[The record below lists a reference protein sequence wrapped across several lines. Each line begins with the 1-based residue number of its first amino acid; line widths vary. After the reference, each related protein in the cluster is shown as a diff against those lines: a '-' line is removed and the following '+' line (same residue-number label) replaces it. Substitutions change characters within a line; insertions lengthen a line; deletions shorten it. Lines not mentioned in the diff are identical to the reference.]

1 MVPSGREDFIAFDD
15 PLGTRRPVTGD
26 TTPAAEDGSV
36 LPVPE
41 VAWTPTFSPEIH
53 PETWV
58 AFARLS
64 QGVEMLSSE
73 PLDPDDRRWLAT
85 WLSHHEL
92 RDPDGTASYVY
103 LGLGAGWREQ
113 PPGGSRTP
121 RGGTG
126 VGSGIGF
133 AEPPG
138 AEPAHIAEIV
148 RLACELLGDP
158 GRDGEQD
165 G

>member
-1 MVPSGREDFIAFDD
+1 
-15 PLGTRRPVTGD
+15 VTSV
-26 TTPAAEDGSV
+26 TTSAAEND
-36 LPVPE
+36 PVMSSPE
-41 VAWTPTFSPEIH
+41 VAWTPTFPPETR

-58 AFARLS
+58 AFVRVRH
-64 QGVEMLSSE
+64 GVEMLSAP

-113 PPGGSRTP
+113 APDGSRTP
-121 RGGTG
+121 RGGPG
-126 VGSGIGF
+126 VGWGIDF

-138 AEPAHIAEIV
+138 AEPAPVAEIV
-148 RLACELLGDP
+148 RLARELLEEP
-158 GRDGEQD
+158 SRHGEQD